1 LRFVAVTLLQTLNL
15 KLPYLIVFD
24 TVNLRDLEVYYAED
38 RSMVRENDFQ
48 SIIVKQI
55 AVV

>member
-1 LRFVAVTLLQTLNL
+1 
-15 KLPYLIVFD
+15 LIVFD